1 MAKKNQPASS
11 VVRWYNA
18 GMTTGASIL
27 ERIIEPKRGGFSN
40 EHARYVL
47 SLDFSAQEQ
56 AHYADLAQRMQDGS
70 LSEQEEAELDEFVAA
85 NALLTILQSKARIS
99 LKKHNPAA

>member
-1 MAKKNQPASS
+1 MMRMAP
-11 VVRWYNA
+11 
-18 GMTTGASIL
+18 GASIL
-27 ERIIEPKRGGFSN
+27 QRIIEPQTGGFSN

-47 SLDFSAQEQ
+47 SLDFSADEQ
-56 AHYADLAQRMQDGS
+56 ARYADLARKVQEGR
-70 LSEQEEAELDEFVAA
+70 LSEQDEADLNEFVAA

>member
-1 MAKKNQPASS
+1 
-11 VVRWYNA
+11 
-18 GMTTGASIL
+18 MTLGASVL
-27 ERIIEPKRGGFSN
+27 ERIIEPHTGGFSD

-47 SLDFSAQEQ
+47 SLDFSSEEQ
-56 AHYADLAQRMQDGS
+56 THYAGLAVKAQDGD
-70 LSEQEEAELDEFVAA
+70 LTEQEEAELDEFVAA

>member
-1 MAKKNQPASS
+1 MA
-11 VVRWYNA
+11 
-18 GMTTGASIL
+18 TGTSIL
-27 ERIIEPKRGGFSN
+27 ERIIQPQMGGFSN

-47 SLDFSAQEQ
+47 SLDFSNEEQ
-56 AHYADLAQRMQDGS
+56 ALYAELARKVQDGA
-70 LSEQEEAELDEFVAA
+70 LTEQEAAQLDEFLAA